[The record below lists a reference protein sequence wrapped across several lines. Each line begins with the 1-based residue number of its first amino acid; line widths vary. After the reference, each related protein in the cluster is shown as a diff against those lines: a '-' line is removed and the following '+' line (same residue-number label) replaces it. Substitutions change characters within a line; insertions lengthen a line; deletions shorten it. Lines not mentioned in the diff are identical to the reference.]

1 MRFIETLNTKSQVW
15 RAYWLK
21 PLYKVLTAIGVTPN
35 ALTFVRFLAG
45 PAFFFYF
52 PVYPR
57 KMTLV
62 LLIASAMDW
71 LDGGLARYQG
81 RQSDRGK
88 FWDVLVDYL
97 NYAFAILALLSTQ
110 AFDTVSLA
118 YQLLIAPVCYLLA
131 ILKESEGKKTDWII
145 HPYYSI
151 VYFKPLALAALLL
164 YVIWGIN
171 TINITLFFLNAV
183 MTIQA
188 FYYVT
193 ALAKR
198 WRAN

>member
-1 MRFIETLNTKSQVW
+1 MIENLNQKSQVL
-15 RAYWLK
+15 RAKWLK
-21 PLYKVLTAIGVTPN
+21 PLYQLLTAVGATPN
-35 ALTFVRFLAG
+35 GLTFIRFLAG
-45 PAFFFYF
+45 PVFFLYF

-57 KMTLV
+57 KMTLL

-71 LDGGLARYQG
+71 VDGGLARYQG
-81 RQSDRGK
+81 KDSDRGK

-110 AFDTVSLA
+110 AFDSVLMA

-131 ILKESEGKKTDWII
+131 VLKESEGKKTDWII

-151 VYFKPLALAALLL
+151 IFFKPLALAALLL

-171 TINITLFFLNAV
+171 IINLTVLFLNVV
-183 MTIQA
+183 MTVQA
-188 FYYVT
+188 FYYVIT
-193 ALAKR
+193 LAQR
-198 WRAN
+198 WKGK